1 MRNNGP
7 AGLPRRET
15 PTVSPVLTSEDGW
28 LGDDDRNQP
37 LTLQLRLPVSA
48 EELAAALY
56 DDHQLCPADLAADE
70 NVWGFAAAAIVR
82 DGLSSVQRRVDEI
95 LLGESRGTLVHQAW
109 LATCRRRVAEV
120 TGASPPSPVAL
131 GVAPGLARA
140 RTLTEVASP
149 EAV

>member
-82 DGLSSVQRRVDEI
+82 DGLSSVPRRGRDPP
-95 LLGESRGTLVHQAW
+95 
-109 LATCRRRVAEV
+109 RRVA
-120 TGASPPSPVAL
+120 GNPGPSSLAGNLPSPRCRGDRRLPAQ
-131 GVAPGLARA
+131 PCCPRRRA
-140 RTLTEVASP
+140 RSCPGAD
-149 EAV
+149 AD